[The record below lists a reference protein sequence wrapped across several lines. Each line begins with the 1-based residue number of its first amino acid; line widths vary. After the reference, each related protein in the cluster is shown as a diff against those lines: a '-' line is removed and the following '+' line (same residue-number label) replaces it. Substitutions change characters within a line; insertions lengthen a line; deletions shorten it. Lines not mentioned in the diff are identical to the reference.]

1 MGFKLRGYFSKREII
16 LWVSSVITVILSF
29 IIFDRVNYITLCA
42 SLIGV
47 TSLIFNAKGNPF
59 GQVLMILFSVLYAII
74 SYSFAYYGEMITYVG
89 MTLPM
94 AIVALVAWL
103 RNPYKGNKSEVQ
115 VNRIG
120 GNEYLLMSGLAV
132 IVTVIF
138 YYILSYF
145 NTANL
150 IPSTISITTSFVAV
164 YLTFRRSPNFALAYA
179 ANDLVL
185 IVMWTMA
192 SRENISYVGV
202 IVCFLAFLA
211 NDIYGYINWRKMEK
225 RQKEDVNIAC
235 SQAV

>member
-115 VNRIG
+115 VNKIG

>member
-1 MGFKLRGYFSKREII
+1 MGFKLKGYFSKREII
-16 LWVSSVITVILSF
+16 LWVSSIITVILSF

-47 TSLIFNAKGNPF
+47 TSLIFNAKGKPF
-59 GQVLMILFSVLYAII
+59 GQVLMIIFSVLYAII

-103 RNPYKGNKSEVQ
+103 RNPYKGNKSEVK
-115 VNRIG
+115 VNKIG
-120 GNEYLLMSGLAV
+120 HSEYYLMCGLAV
-132 IVTVIF
+132 IVTIIF
-138 YYILSYF
+138 YYILAYF

-179 ANDLVL
+179 ANDIVL
-185 IVMWTMA
+185 IIMWIMA
-192 SRENISYVGV
+192 ARENISYVGV

-211 NDIYGYINWRKMEK
+211 NDIYGFIAWHKMEK
-225 RQKEDVNIAC
+225 RQSEDVNCVC